1 MVASIES
8 FFADI
13 VEELKYVAAQS
24 GLDSVPLFVFLVDV
38 SASHGLLSELN
49 SVLMLSVHVVVSVD
63 LLVHFFRKSN
73 LHRNCQERPV
83 CCS

>member
-49 SVLMLSVHVVVSVD
+49 
-63 LLVHFFRKSN
+63 
-73 LHRNCQERPV
+73 
-83 CCS
+83 